1 MNITY
6 KSVSALS
13 LTKIGDIQIGC
24 SVDTQSEGI
33 KPTYGMTAEDMGF
46 PTFIMT
52 VGFNRSKT
60 YKVLIRKNSTGEQKL
75 IDTELVWDLEN
86 PADWWWREG
95 NFSYDCNRSNV
106 FGEGLLEELIET
118 SSKGKFT
125 VIHAELPNGDIIKID
140 G

>member
-6 KSVSALS
+6 ESVGEVSMSMVEGLF
-13 LTKIGDIQIGC
+13 IGKQVGMIH
-24 SVDTQSEGI
+24 EGI
-33 KPTYGMTAEDMGF
+33 QPTYGSTAEDMGF
-46 PTFIMT
+46 HTFIMT

-60 YKVLIRKNSTGEQKL
+60 YKVLIRKNSTGEEKL

-86 PADWWWREG
+86 PSDWWWREG
-95 NFSYDCNRSNV
+95 NFSYDSNRSNI

-140 G
+140 E